1 MSLHD
6 EIQTLMGE
14 LGTKVPSEMME
25 KVGAFIGRLTEDRV
39 AKNARKVGDTAPA
52 FTLKNASGQSVAL
65 ADLLAKG
72 PVVVAFYRGEWCPF
86 CDLELRAYQKALP
99 GLTAAGATLL
109 AISPQSLEKSRSTA
123 ENRGLGFDVLSDP
136 GNTVAKAFGLTFSMN
151 GAEQELHKAFEAD
164 LPTING
170 VSNWDLP
177 VPATYVIDRKGRIA
191 WAHVD
196 SNYTNRAEPADV
208 IQAVSALQSAH

>member
-14 LGTKVPSEMME
+14 LGTKVPPEMME
-25 KVGAFIGRLTEDRV
+25 KVGAFIGRLAEDGV
-39 AKNARKVGDTAPA
+39 AKSACKVGDTAPT
-52 FTLKNASGQSVAL
+52 FTLKNASGKSVTL

-99 GLTAAGATLL
+99 ELTAAGATLL
-109 AISPQSLEKSRSTA
+109 AISPQSPEKSRSTA

-136 GNTVAKAFGLTFSMN
+136 GNAVARAFGLTFSMN

-170 VSNWDLP
+170 ASDWDLP
-177 VPATYVIDRKGRIA
+177 VPATYVIDRKGHIA
-191 WAHVD
+191 WTHVD

-208 IQAVSALQSAH
+208 IQAVSALRSAH